1 MKPTAYFLA
10 LALAACVLLFSD
22 SAFAQEEEEGHIYVV
37 STFKIAM
44 PEGGSGDERDSLLM
58 ELIEAQKS
66 NEKVLSS
73 KNLRH
78 RYGSDFRDWVVIAEY
93 ATWADIEEAA
103 NINQELNRKKWPDD
117 KKRAAFFQ
125 KLFKYFPTHSDEI
138 YTNLP
143 KFDK

>member
-1 MKPTAYFLA
+1 MKPTAYCLA
-10 LALAACVLLFSD
+10 LAVAVCFLMFSNV
-22 SAFAQEEEEGHIYVV
+22 AFAQEEEEGHIYIVT
-37 STFKIAM
+37 TFKMAM
-44 PEGGSGDERDSLLM
+44 PEGGNAEERDALVM
-58 ELIEAQKS
+58 ELNEAQKS

-78 RYGSDFRDWVVIAEY
+78 RYGNDFRDWVVITEY

-117 KKRAAFFQ
+117 EKRAEFFR
-125 KLFKYFPTHSDEI
+125 KLFEYFPTHSDEI